1 MSRCKSVFDQLHF
14 TFTGEQFCHLKVILK
29 LWLQKHITNT
39 SVCHLTFANWSS
51 IHVWKELLLS
61 RTEWVDDASPLFSS
75 PRSPLQ
81 DPPLLLLWLQARF
94 FSRKDLTIR
103 NMQVRAKFNTSAQNK
118 PEIFTMWYYSLIKLH
133 AETAGETRSSRFCMS
148 DAGWGRLLSFHVGFD
163 SFRHQWKSAVNTTE
177 AITSS
182 GLSCQWAALY
192 PQEKQRST
200 TRGRNILRKSV
211 GTSMWLKTDTS
222 WYRTTKG
229 FTERGVQF
237 DVPEFFYFVA
247 ETLFINASDRFQ
259 FLLIVQDV
267 FAWLSKKT
275 FKIRATCKV

>member
-81 DPPLLLLWLQARF
+81 DPPPLLLLWLQARF
-94 FSRKDLTIR
+94 FSHKDLTIR

-118 PEIFTMWYYSLIKLH
+118 PEIFTMWYYSLITLH
-133 AETAGETRSSRFCMS
+133 AETARETRSSRFCMS

-200 TRGRNILRKSV
+200 KRGRTYSGKVLEQACGWKLILH
-211 GTSMWLKTDTS
+211 GTEQQRASQ
-222 WYRTTKG
+222 
-229 FTERGVQF
+229 RGECSLMF
-237 DVPEFFYFVA
+237 LSYFVA